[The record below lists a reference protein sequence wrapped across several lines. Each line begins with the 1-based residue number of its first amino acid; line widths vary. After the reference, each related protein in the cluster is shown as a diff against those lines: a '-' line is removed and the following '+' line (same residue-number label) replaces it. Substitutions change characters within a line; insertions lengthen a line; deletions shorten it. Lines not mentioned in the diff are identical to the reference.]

1 MAEGSDQSPSAGEQF
16 SVDAGAA
23 APSRRA
29 QEQAL
34 DARTSGLDTH
44 TQIGEGEALRLILR
58 SAGYIRFFFWRY
70 VLKFVLKLGAYV
82 VALGILPWPAKMLV
96 DHVILGQPIEEAKNY
111 PPYWQPVVDWMVGM
125 SVLEILVALTAI
137 GIGMVLLIGRYVSGY
152 NDDVEAGLA
161 QGHDYATQTENRIHE
176 GHSTFGGL
184 WGYCE
189 FKINA
194 RLTQSLNHTLRSQ
207 LFSRIGALSMT
218 QLEEQRI
225 GDSIYR
231 VMYDAPQVN
240 EIFYE
245 ITHTPAMS
253 TLLYIQA
260 SATVLVTYP
269 SQPEI
274 FWITVAMCPIYAI
287 LSSLFSRIVRRRGQA
302 ARAAG
307 ALTTGTIEEGMD
319 NVLAVQSLG
328 SNERERG
335 RFDKDSKE
343 SFKRHRAVSLLWM
356 IIPQVGDTINAFAQ
370 TAFFVILVSLII
382 DGHLTAGDFGAMFVF
397 WGFLRGPAMALG
409 ILWIRMQD
417 NVAGMRRVFAMMDLP
432 AEDDLGRTALP
443 PIRDGVSMRDVGLV
457 YPDGR
462 RALADVDLDAK
473 VGQIVA
479 FCGPTGAGKTSL
491 AYLIPRYHRASE
503 GEVRVDQLPV
513 NDLTLETLRSQVT
526 YVFQETQLFSDS
538 IFENIRYGKPGAG
551 REDVMR
557 VARTAGIHDFIM
569 SLPEGYDTRLG
580 SASASKL
587 SVGQKQR
594 ISIARGLL
602 RDSKILILDEPT
614 SALDPETEEYLV
626 QSLHEAAKDRLVII
640 IAHRL
645 STIAHADKIVFLE
658 DGRIMEQGSHDELMA
673 REDGRYRRFVAL
685 QTMAA
690 DDEAA
695 V

>member
-1 MAEGSDQSPSAGEQF
+1 MAESTVDPTPPSK
-16 SVDAGAA
+16 
-23 APSRRA
+23 PSRRA
-29 QEQAL
+29 QEREL
-34 DARTSGLDTH
+34 DTRTSGIDTH
-44 TQIGEGEALRLILR
+44 THIGDGEAFRLILR
-58 SAGYIRFFFWRY
+58 SAAYIRFFFWRY
-70 VLKFVLKLGAYV
+70 CVKFVLKLGAYV
-82 VALGILPWPAKMLV
+82 VGLGLLPWPAKMLV
-96 DHVILGQPIEEAKNY
+96 DHVILAKPIEEAANY
-111 PPYWQPVVDWMVGM
+111 PPYWQWVVDAMQGM
-125 SVLEILVALTAI
+125 GPLEILVWLVVI
-137 GIGMVLLIGRYVSGY
+137 GLSLVLLIGRYVSGY
-152 NDDVEAGLA
+152 DDDVEAGLA
-161 QGHDYATQTENRIHE
+161 QGHDYATQTENQIHG

-184 WGYCE
+184 WGYVE
-189 FKINA
+189 FKFNA
-194 RLTQSLNHTLRSQ
+194 RLTQSLNHLLRSQ

-253 TLLYIQA
+253 TFLYIQA
-260 SATVLVTYP
+260 GVTLLVTYP
-269 SQPEI
+269 GEYAI
-274 FWITVAMCPIYAI
+274 FWITMAMCPTYAI

-328 SNERERG
+328 SNENERG
-335 RFDKDSKE
+335 RFDRDSKE
-343 SFKRHRAVSLLWM
+343 SFKRHRAVSLLWF
-356 IIPQVGDTINAFAQ
+356 IIPQVGDTINAIAQ
-370 TAFFVILVSLII
+370 TMFFVLLINLII
-382 DGHLTAGDFGAMFVF
+382 DGGLTAGDFGAMFVF
-397 WGFLRGPAMALG
+397 WGYLRGPAMALG
-409 ILWIRMQD
+409 FLWIRLQD
-417 NVAGMRRVFAMMDLP
+417 NVAGMRRVFAMLDLP
-432 AEDDLGRTALP
+432 PEDDLGRMDLE
-443 PIRDGVSMRDVGLV
+443 PIRDGISMRNAGLV

-462 RALADVDLDAK
+462 RALEKVDLDAN

-503 GEVRVDQLPV
+503 GEVRVDGQLV
-513 NDLTLETLRSQVT
+513 NDVTLDSLRSQVT

-538 IFENIRYGKPGAG
+538 ILDNIRYGKPSAG
-551 REDVMR
+551 REEVMR

-569 SLPEGYDTRLG
+569 SLPEGYDTKLG
-580 SASASKL
+580 GAAASKL

-602 RDSKILILDEPT
+602 RDAKILILDEPT
-614 SALDPETEEYLV
+614 SALDPETEEFLV

-658 DGRIMEQGSHDELMA
+658 EGRIMEQGSHDELMA
-673 REDGRYRRFVAL
+673 RQDGRYRRFVEL
-685 QTMAA
+685 QTAAA
-690 DDEAA
+690 DDEA

>member
-1 MAEGSDQSPSAGEQF
+1 MAETTIDPEPTGKR
-16 SVDAGAA
+16 
-23 APSRRA
+23 SRRE
-29 QEQAL
+29 QEREL
-34 DARTSGLDTH
+34 DSRSSGIDTH
-44 TQIGEGEALRLILR
+44 TQIGEGESLRIILR
-58 SAGYIRFFFWRY
+58 SASYIRYFVWRY
-70 VLKFVLKLGAYV
+70 ILKFALKLGAYM
-82 VALGILPWPAKMLV
+82 VALGLLPWPAKMLV
-96 DHVILGQPIEEAKNY
+96 DHVILAKPIEQATNY
-111 PPYWQPVVDWMVGM
+111 PPYWQPVIDGM
-125 SVLEILVALTAI
+125 QGMGPLEILVWLVVI
-137 GIGMVLLIGRYVSGY
+137 GVSLVALIGRYVSGY
-152 NDDVEAGLA
+152 NDETEAGLA
-161 QGHDYATQTENRIHE
+161 QGHDYATQVENQIHG

-184 WGYCE
+184 WGYVE
-189 FKINA
+189 FKVNA
-194 RLTQSLNHTLRSQ
+194 RLTQSLNHMLRSQ

-253 TLLYIQA
+253 TFLYIQA
-260 SATVLVTYP
+260 SLTVLVTYP

-274 FWITVAMCPIYAI
+274 FWITLAMCPTYAI

-328 SNERERG
+328 SNENERG
-335 RFDKDSKE
+335 RFDRDSKE

-356 IIPQVGDTINAFAQ
+356 IIPQVGDTINALAQ
-370 TAFFVILVSLII
+370 TLFFVLLVGFII
-382 DGHLTAGDFGAMFVF
+382 DGSLSAGDFGAMFVF

-417 NVAGMRRVFAMMDLP
+417 NVAGMRRVFAMLDLP
-432 AEDDLGRTALP
+432 AEDDLGRTTLH
-443 PIRDGVSMRDVGLV
+443 PIREGISMHGAGLV

-462 RALADVDLDAK
+462 RALADIDVEAK
-473 VGQIVA
+473 IGQIVA

-503 GEVRVDQLPV
+503 GEVRVDGLPV
-513 NDLTLETLRSQVT
+513 NDLTLDSLRSQVT

-538 IFENIRYGKPGAG
+538 IFENIRYGKQGAG
-551 REDVMR
+551 REEVMR
-557 VARTAGIHDFIM
+557 VARTAGIHDFIT
-569 SLPEGYDTRLG
+569 SLPEGYDTKLG
-580 SASASKL
+580 GAAASKL

-602 RDSKILILDEPT
+602 RDSRVLILDEPT

-658 DGRIMEQGSHDELMA
+658 EGRIVEQGSHDQLMA
-673 REDGRYRRFVAL
+673 RPDGRYRRFVEL
-685 QTMAA
+685 QTTVGDPATA
-690 DDEAA
+690 DESE
-695 V
+695 